1 MSLEQKKYLKKIR
14 REKSLVIL
22 IQILV
27 VLVFIF
33 LWEYCSNHGI
43 INSFIYSSPTKIM
56 STLKDLTLTNN
67 LMPHILCTLKEVVI
81 SFFGGIFLGLII
93 SLLLYEFKFLSK
105 VCEPFLVT
113 LNSLPKVALG
123 PVIIIIAGANLKSII
138 IMALL
143 INLIVTIM
151 NFYNGFINID
161 DNKQLLMKTFKANK
175 LQTLKYLVIPGSLN
189 TIISSLKI
197 NISMTLIGII
207 MGEFL
212 VSKQGVGY
220 LIIYGTQIFNMNL
233 VMAGIVILV
242 FMSIVLYRLVLLFE
256 KKYCKN

>member
-1 MSLEQKKYLKKIR
+1 MSADQQKYLKKIKI
-14 REKSLVIL
+14 EKFLILVIQIMIVL
-22 IQILV
+22 IFV
-27 VLVFIF
+27 F
-33 LWEYCSNHGI
+33 LWEYCSNHEI
-43 INSFIYSSPTKIM
+43 INSFIYSSPTKIIA
-56 STLKDLTLTNN
+56 TLKELIVTNN
-67 LMPHILCTLKEVVI
+67 LLPHILCTLKEVVI
-81 SFFGGIFLGLII
+81 SFLGGIFLGLII

-138 IMALL
+138 MMALL

-161 DNKQLLMKTFKANK
+161 DNKQLLMKTFNASK

-197 NISMTLIGII
+197 NISMTLIGVI

-242 FMSIVLYRLVLLFE
+242 IMSIILYKMVLLFE